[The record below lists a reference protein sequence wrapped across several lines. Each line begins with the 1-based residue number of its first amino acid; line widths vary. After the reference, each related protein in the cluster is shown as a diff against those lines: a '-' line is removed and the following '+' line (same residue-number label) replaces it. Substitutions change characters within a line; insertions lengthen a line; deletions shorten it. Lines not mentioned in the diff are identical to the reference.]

1 MRYALHI
8 LLFCLLSTTTLI
20 TYSKSK
26 NTCPVNP
33 SYDITITTQLVR
45 ITHNNQNLSIY
56 PDGSMMI
63 NGQLVT
69 TIDSKSKLMAQKYQ
83 GYLRKKLPNL
93 AKQSIWYLNDV
104 KNHFDKAI
112 KLRLQ
117 GNTYL
122 LNELND
128 LFNKL
133 VILLNKSINTQN
145 NVTNFNSSEY
155 NLIRKNGEKLARNAF
170 FSVLGNSIKHMEL
183 FKNYKN
189 LKAIANEEWRQKK
202 KQLKDFDQSLCQE
215 FIVIENHNNELFNLV
230 N

>member
-1 MRYALHI
+1 MRYVLHI
-8 LLFCLLSTTTLI
+8 LLFCVLSTTALI

-26 NTCPVNP
+26 NTCQIKP

-45 ITHNNQNLSIY
+45 ITHDNQKVSIY

-63 NGQLVT
+63 NDQQLIA
-69 TIDSKSKLMAQKYQ
+69 IDPESKQIAQKYQ
-83 GYLRKKLPNL
+83 AYLRQKLPDL
-93 AKQSIWYLNDV
+93 SKQSIWQLIDV

-112 KLRLQ
+112 KNRLQ

-133 VILLNKSINTQN
+133 VVLLDKSIITENK
-145 NVTNFNSSEY
+145 VTRFNAKEY
-155 NLIRKNGEKLARNAF
+155 NSIRTNGEKIARNAF

-189 LKAIANEEWRQKK
+189 LKAIANEEWREKK
-202 KQLKDFDQSLCQE
+202 KQLKDFDKSLCQE
-215 FIVIENHNNELFNLV
+215 FTLIENRNNEIFKLAY
-230 N
+230 